1 MKRTLSSASISD
13 DLFDIT
19 SYKLDCLQNL
29 IRMINDY
36 NCMKLP
42 SKRHRVNYP
51 DKMYLLPDLLPEL
64 NELNDMIGLHKFK
77 KQIVDQIIFF
87 IQSSGDS
94 IMLHT
99 VLEGPP
105 GTGKTTVSNILS
117 RIYSKIGIF
126 KKPKF
131 NVVRRSDLISEYL
144 GGTTIKT
151 METLERC
158 KKGVMLIDEA
168 YSIGSKSTNEDS
180 YAKECIDT
188 LNQYLTENVDKI
200 ICIIA
205 GYKSELDSCF
215 FSMNPG
221 LRRRFPWTFTIEN
234 YTSYELSQIYFK
246 LVQEKEWETS
256 CEISEINN
264 LISKH
269 VSLFTG
275 NGGDIS
281 NIIEKA
287 LIINMRNNFGRENL
301 YNISISEFKEALDT
315 FVSTKKTVDVPPYGM
330 YN

>member
-1 MKRTLSSASISD
+1 
-13 DLFDIT
+13 
-19 SYKLDCLQNL
+19 
-29 IRMINDY
+29 
-36 NCMKLP
+36 
-42 SKRHRVNYP
+42 
-51 DKMYLLPDLLPEL
+51 MYLLPDLLPEL

-168 YSIGSKSTNEDS
+168 YSIGSKSTSEDS

-301 YNISISEFKEALDT
+301 YNISISEFTEALNT
-315 FVSTKKTVDVPPYGM
+315 FVSTKKTVDGPPHGM

>member
-1 MKRTLSSASISD
+1 
-13 DLFDIT
+13 
-19 SYKLDCLQNL
+19 
-29 IRMINDY
+29 
-36 NCMKLP
+36 
-42 SKRHRVNYP
+42 
-51 DKMYLLPDLLPEL
+51 MYLLPDLLPEL
-64 NELNDMIGLHKFK
+64 NELNDIIGLHKFK
-77 KQIVDQIIFF
+77 KQIVDKIIFF
-87 IQSSGDS
+87 IQSCENN

-105 GTGKTTVSNILS
+105 GTGKTTVSNILAK
-117 RIYSKIGIF
+117 IYSKLGIF

-131 NVVRRSDLISEYL
+131 NIVRRADLISEYL

-151 METLERC
+151 LETLERC

-188 LNQYLTENVDKI
+188 INQYLTENVDKI

-215 FSMNPG
+215 FSINPG

-256 CEISEINN
+256 CEMSEVNN
-264 LISKH
+264 LIAKH

-275 NGGDIS
+275 NGGDIN

-287 LIINMRNNFGRENL
+287 MIINMRNNFGRANL
-301 YNISISEFKEALDT
+301 YNINFSEFKEALDT
-315 FVSTKKTVDVPPYGM
+315 FISTKKIPDLPPFGM

>member
-1 MKRTLSSASISD
+1 M
-13 DLFDIT
+13 IT
-19 SYKLDCLQNL
+19 
-29 IRMINDY
+29 DY
-36 NCMKLP
+36 TSMKLP
-42 SKRHRVNYP
+42 SKRHRLNYP
-51 DKMYLLPDLLPEL
+51 SKMYLLPDLLPEL

-94 IMLHT
+94 VMLHT

-117 RIYSKIGIF
+117 RIYSKLGIF

-131 NVVRRSDLISEYL
+131 NIVRRSDLISEYL

-168 YSIGSKSTNEDS
+168 YSIGSKSSSEDS

-246 LVQEKEWETS
+246 LIEEKEWDTS
-256 CEISEINN
+256 CKISEIND
-264 LISKH
+264 LISKN

-287 LIINMRNNFGRENL
+287 IIINMRNNFGKQ
-301 YNISISEFKEALDT
+301 NIYTINIKEFKEALEI
-315 FVSTKKTVDVPPYGM
+315 FVCNKKTSDLPPFSM
-330 YN
+330 YT